1 MCLTALLE
9 PTPHHRYFSAF
20 CREWLNKGVFSK
32 KLLAAQLPWW
42 HAPCRAISHPLGL
55 ANPAAVQARAAAP
68 TLAGSTQRLLASAM
82 QQPQGSG
89 CGRCWGPGASAGKHS
104 APGLK

>member
-20 CREWLNKGVFSK
+20 CREWVNKGVFSK

-68 TLAGSTQRLLASAM
+68 TLAGSLRRAATPRQRLREVL
-82 QQPQGSG
+82 GTG
-89 CGRCWGPGASAGKHS
+89 CLSW
-104 APGLK
+104 